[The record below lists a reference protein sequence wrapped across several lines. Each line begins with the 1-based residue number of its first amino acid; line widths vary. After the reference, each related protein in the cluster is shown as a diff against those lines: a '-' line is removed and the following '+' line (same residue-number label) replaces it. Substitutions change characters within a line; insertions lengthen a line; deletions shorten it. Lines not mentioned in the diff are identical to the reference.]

1 MRFIPL
7 DSMETPYLRLRPLTL
22 ADAPAMFD
30 QMLGDAGTM
39 RDLPVL
45 RHTGVAQTVEFVD
58 EALRGWED
66 GSLIRYALECKETGR
81 LTALIELKPTL
92 PRVEIGVIISRHGG
106 ARRRRA
112 GILALQELIDWL
124 IEQPGVYRVFACC
137 AVDGAAH
144 SSMERLGFVQE
155 AILTNHEPRPNRGLA
170 AAHSYLYALTRPA
183 AVPPEPPS
191 EGVAWLRNTM
201 QWDLADA

>member
-22 ADAPAMFD
+22 ADAPALFD

-45 RHTGVAQTVEFVD
+45 RHAGVAQTVEFVN

-201 QWDLADA
+201 QWDLVDA

>member
-22 ADAPAMFD
+22 ADAPALFD

>member
-22 ADAPAMFD
+22 ADAPALFD
-30 QMLGDAGTM
+30 QMLGDADTM
-39 RDLPVL
+39 RDLPVP
-45 RHTGVAQTVEFVD
+45 RHTGVAQTAEFVD
-58 EALRGWED
+58 EALRGWDD
-66 GSLIRYALECKETGR
+66 GTLIRYTLECKETGR

-112 GILALQELIDWL
+112 GVLALQELIDWL
-124 IEQPGVYRVFACC
+124 IEQPGVYRVFGCC

-155 AILTNHEPRPNRGLA
+155 ARLTNHEPRPNRGLA
-170 AAHSYLYALTRPA
+170 AADSFLYALTRSAP
-183 AVPPEPPS
+183 VPPEPAS
-191 EGVAWLRNTM
+191 EGAAWLRNTM
-201 QWDLADA
+201 QWSLAEA

>member
-1 MRFIPL
+1 MRLTPL
-7 DSMETPYLRLRPLTL
+7 DSIDTPLLRLRPLTP
-22 ADAPAMFD
+22 ADAPALFD

-45 RHTGVAQTVEFVD
+45 RQTGVSQTDAFIA

-66 GSLIRYALECKETGR
+66 GSLIRYTLECKETGR
-81 LTALIELKPTL
+81 LTALIELKPAL

-112 GILALQELIDWL
+112 GVLALQELIDWL

-144 SSMERLGFVQE
+144 SSMERLGFVKE
-155 AILTNHEPRPNRGLA
+155 AVLTNHEPRPNRGLVA
-170 AAHSYLYALTRPA
+170 ADSYLFALTRPA
-183 AVPPEPPS
+183 PVPPEPAS

-201 QWDLADA
+201 QWSLEDA

>member
-22 ADAPAMFD
+22 ADAPALFD

-39 RDLPVL
+39 RDLPVP

-58 EALRGWED
+58 EALRGWDD

-155 AILTNHEPRPNRGLA
+155 AILSNHEPRPNRGLA

-183 AVPPEPPS
+183 PAPPEPPS

>member
-1 MRFIPL
+1 
-7 DSMETPYLRLRPLTL
+7 LRLRPLTL
-22 ADAPAMFD
+22 ADAPALFD

-58 EALRGWED
+58 EALRGWDD

>member
-22 ADAPAMFD
+22 ADAPALFD

-81 LTALIELKPTL
+81 LTALIELKPRL

-155 AILTNHEPRPNRGLA
+155 ALLTNHEPRPNRGLA

>member
-22 ADAPAMFD
+22 ADAPALFD
-30 QMLGDAGTM
+30 QMLGDTGTM

>member
-22 ADAPAMFD
+22 ADAPALFD

-45 RHTGVAQTVEFVD
+45 RHIGVAQTVEFVD

-201 QWDLADA
+201 QWDLVDA

>member
-22 ADAPAMFD
+22 ADAPALFD

-58 EALRGWED
+58 EALRGWDD